1 MADAW
6 GLLTC
11 GRSPAEPLIPILLG
25 HPWPLGASLTARGV
39 NFSVVAPLASRV
51 ELLLFRDGAAA
62 EPYRVL
68 NLDGQHRSGDHW
80 HGEVEGVG
88 IGCCYGY
95 RVYGPRQPGMHGFNP
110 AKVLLDPCARAI
122 TGWEVYQRRDAT
134 GTVPNTASCLK
145 GVVTERDRFDF
156 DAAPRPRHSWQRS
169 VIYEL
174 HVAGFSHGEGSPTP
188 AERQGTLLGLIDTLP
203 YLKSLGVTT
212 IELLP
217 VMAFDPQDAP
227 TGRRNYW
234 GYSPLSWM
242 APHQGYLVGTDP
254 LAARQQVR
262 ALVTACHQAGLEVL
276 LDVVFNHTSEGNQQ
290 GPTLSWRGFGDA
302 LYYQQTSDGD
312 YLDVTGCGNT
322 IAANRPLVRR
332 LILEALRCWSLELGI
347 DGFRFDLGI
356 ALSRGEG
363 LAPLDQPPLFEE
375 IEADPELS
383 DLKLVSEPW
392 DCGGLYRLSDFPAQR
407 MGTWNGRFRDDLRR
421 FWKGDED
428 CSWLMA
434 QRLAGSPD
442 LYGGRP
448 PAVGRSITFITAH
461 DGFTLAD
468 LVSYNGKHN
477 LANGEDNRD
486 GDNHNNSWNHGIE
499 GPSSDHAITA
509 LRNRQQRNLLAT
521 LLLAPGVPML
531 LMGDEVRRSQGGN
544 NNTWCQNNPLGWMHW
559 RPDAADL
566 GLLQFLQRLLRLRQQ
581 LAGLLNPEQPY
592 AEGKPGR
599 PSDATTLWREWH
611 GVELHRPDWG
621 NWSHTLAW
629 SLHSA
634 ERGPLLW
641 CGLNAF
647 SKAIHFDLPA
657 PSLGWLR
664 LIDTALP
671 SGEDIPLHPELWSPK
686 GVPLESRSLLLMVAP
701 GLLRAEFSEAGG
713 GNRTRIISL
722 EG

>member
-1 MADAW
+1 M
-6 GLLTC
+6 
-11 GRSPAEPLIPILLG
+11 PLNPIQLG

-39 NFSVVAPLASRV
+39 NFSVVAPLATRV
-51 ELLLFRDGAAA
+51 ELLLFRDGSAA

-68 NLDGQHRSGDHW
+68 NLDAAHRSGDHW
-80 HGEVEGVG
+80 HGEVAGLG
-88 IGCCYGY
+88 IGCCYCY
-95 RVYGPRQPGMHGFNP
+95 RVYGPRQPGLHGFNP

-122 TGWEVYQRRDAT
+122 TGWEVYQREEAT
-134 GTVPNTASCLK
+134 GTGPNTATCLK

-156 DAAPRPRHSWQRS
+156 DAAPRPRHRWQRS

-174 HVAGFSHGEGSPTP
+174 HVAGFSQGEGSPAP
-188 AERQGTLLGLIDTLP
+188 AERRGTLLGLIDTLP
-203 YLKSLGVTT
+203 YLKSLGITT
-212 IELLP
+212 LELLP

-227 TGRRNYW
+227 TGRQNYW

-242 APHQGYLVGTDP
+242 APHQGYLVGHDP
-254 LAARQQVR
+254 LEARQQVR

-276 LDVVFNHTSEGNQQ
+276 LDVVFNHTSEGNQE
-290 GPTLSWRGFGDA
+290 GPTLSWRGFGDS
-302 LYYQQTSDGD
+302 LYYHQTPEGD

-322 IAANRPLVRR
+322 VAANRPLVRR
-332 LILEALRCWSLELGI
+332 LMLEALRCWALELGI

-356 ALSRGEG
+356 ALSRGEA

-392 DCGGLYRLSDFPAQR
+392 DCGGLYRLSDFPAR
-407 MGTWNGRFRDDLRR
+407 RIGTWNGRFRDDLRR
-421 FWKGDED
+421 FWKGDDD

-434 QRLAGSPD
+434 KRLAGSPD

-448 PAVGRSITFITAH
+448 PAVGRSITFVTAH

-477 LANGEDNRD
+477 LANGEANRD
-486 GDNHNNSWNHGIE
+486 GDNHNNSWNHGVE

-559 RPDAADL
+559 RPDPEDL
-566 GLLQFLQRLLRLRQQ
+566 GLLQFLKRLLLLRRQ
-581 LAGLLNPEQPY
+581 LASLLNPDQHHP
-592 AEGKPGR
+592 EGKPGR
-599 PSDATTLWREWH
+599 PSDSTSLWREWH

-621 NWSHTLAW
+621 SWSHTLAW

-634 ERGPLLW
+634 DRGPLLW

-647 SKAIHFDLPA
+647 SKAIHFDLPP
-657 PSLGWLR
+657 PSNGWIR
-664 LIDTALP
+664 VIDTALP
-671 SGEDIPLHPELWSPK
+671 LGEDIPRNPEFWSPK
-686 GVPLESRSLLLMVAP
+686 GVPLESRSLVLMVAP
-701 GLLRAEFSEAGG
+701 GLLRSEFSEAGG